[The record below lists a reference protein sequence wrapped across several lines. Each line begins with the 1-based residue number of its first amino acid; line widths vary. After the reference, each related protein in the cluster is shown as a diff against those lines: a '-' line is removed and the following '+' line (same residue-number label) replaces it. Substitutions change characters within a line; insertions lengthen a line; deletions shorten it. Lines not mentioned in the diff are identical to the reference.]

1 MENEKVSDCSHTIQ
15 DETGRSKDPN
25 LCLPIPKPSD
35 FISELFWL
43 PTWRS
48 NYREYNFWE
57 AEKGFAHRKHTP
69 ACQVMLK
76 IPLTGC

>member
-15 DETGRSKDPN
+15 DESGRSKDPN

-48 NYREYNFWE
+48 KYREYNFWE